1 MVLGSIINNN
11 QVILKLKMK
20 VKVRVFKGTRVHGI
34 HIYLC
39 FLVTKFGKLF
49 QNEAFFIFL
58 MFNFNAAN
66 YIHVHLYSIY

>member
-49 QNEAFFIFL
+49 QNEAFFIF
-58 MFNFNAAN
+58 
-66 YIHVHLYSIY
+66 